1 MAISVKDIKEKDF
14 SSQKH
19 GYSIEE
25 VDDFLDEI
33 ADQVSELIRE
43 NLALKNSLQQAQNA
57 PAPEPVVI
65 EKETAKPEFDD
76 QGYFRNLEN
85 AMRESLIN
93 AQRIAEETRQA
104 AEKEKREKELER
116 LQAAAQVLEQQ
127 EPARKSRRR
136 RKKKPAGEET
146 APVEQSLERKEPV
159 EDYLPQRP
167 KLTRPGTLMDTGDA
181 MPNTE
186 FTRPN
191 PFDSDVIMDAT
202 ARLLAPRRSVYSSG
216 EPARSNRGEHSRKK
230 KSGEGQ
236 SKQRQEAPAQEH
248 KQSQGKKRRGGKKPQ
263 QAAPEQERRERTEA
277 AQGGQHKGEP
287 RQKRRGHQRSG
298 PGRGPVEP
306 FHSGQT
312 KDSTEQA
319 SLIKPFYINVGR

>member
-104 AEKEKREKELER
+104 AQA
-116 LQAAAQVLEQQ
+116 QAAAITADAANEVANAKAEAQSVRDAVARYRAEFRALVEEQVKVLKAKE
-127 EPARKSRRR
+127 
-136 RKKKPAGEET
+136 
-146 APVEQSLERKEPV
+146 SL
-159 EDYLPQRP
+159 
-167 KLTRPGTLMDTGDA
+167 
-181 MPNTE
+181 
-186 FTRPN
+186 
-191 PFDSDVIMDAT
+191 FD
-202 ARLLAPRRSVYSSG
+202 
-216 EPARSNRGEHSRKK
+216 
-230 KSGEGQ
+230 
-236 SKQRQEAPAQEH
+236 
-248 KQSQGKKRRGGKKPQ
+248 
-263 QAAPEQERRERTEA
+263 
-277 AQGGQHKGEP
+277 
-287 RQKRRGHQRSG
+287 
-298 PGRGPVEP
+298 
-306 FHSGQT
+306 
-312 KDSTEQA
+312 
-319 SLIKPFYINVGR
+319 

>member
-43 NLALKNSLQQAQNA
+43 NLALKNSLQPQNA

-104 AEKEKREKELER
+104 AEKEAADTVSAAQA
-116 LQAAAQVLEQQ
+116 QAAAITADAANEVANAKAEAQSVRDAVARYRAEFRALVEEQVKVLKAKE
-127 EPARKSRRR
+127 
-136 RKKKPAGEET
+136 
-146 APVEQSLERKEPV
+146 SL
-159 EDYLPQRP
+159 
-167 KLTRPGTLMDTGDA
+167 
-181 MPNTE
+181 
-186 FTRPN
+186 
-191 PFDSDVIMDAT
+191 FD
-202 ARLLAPRRSVYSSG
+202 
-216 EPARSNRGEHSRKK
+216 
-230 KSGEGQ
+230 
-236 SKQRQEAPAQEH
+236 
-248 KQSQGKKRRGGKKPQ
+248 
-263 QAAPEQERRERTEA
+263 
-277 AQGGQHKGEP
+277 
-287 RQKRRGHQRSG
+287 
-298 PGRGPVEP
+298 
-306 FHSGQT
+306 
-312 KDSTEQA
+312 
-319 SLIKPFYINVGR
+319 

>member
-43 NLALKNSLQQAQNA
+43 NLALKNSLQQAQNT

-104 AEKEKREKELER
+104 AEKEAADTVSAAQA
-116 LQAAAQVLEQQ
+116 QAAAITADAANEVANAKAEAQSVRDAVARYRAEFRALVEEQVKVLKAKE
-127 EPARKSRRR
+127 
-136 RKKKPAGEET
+136 
-146 APVEQSLERKEPV
+146 SL
-159 EDYLPQRP
+159 
-167 KLTRPGTLMDTGDA
+167 
-181 MPNTE
+181 
-186 FTRPN
+186 
-191 PFDSDVIMDAT
+191 FD
-202 ARLLAPRRSVYSSG
+202 
-216 EPARSNRGEHSRKK
+216 
-230 KSGEGQ
+230 
-236 SKQRQEAPAQEH
+236 
-248 KQSQGKKRRGGKKPQ
+248 
-263 QAAPEQERRERTEA
+263 
-277 AQGGQHKGEP
+277 
-287 RQKRRGHQRSG
+287 
-298 PGRGPVEP
+298 
-306 FHSGQT
+306 
-312 KDSTEQA
+312 
-319 SLIKPFYINVGR
+319 

>member
-43 NLALKNSLQQAQNA
+43 NLALKNSLQQAQNT

-104 AEKEKREKELER
+104 AEK
-116 LQAAAQVLEQQ
+116 
-127 EPARKSRRR
+127 
-136 RKKKPAGEET
+136 
-146 APVEQSLERKEPV
+146 
-159 EDYLPQRP
+159 
-167 KLTRPGTLMDTGDA
+167 
-181 MPNTE
+181 
-186 FTRPN
+186 
-191 PFDSDVIMDAT
+191 
-202 ARLLAPRRSVYSSG
+202 
-216 EPARSNRGEHSRKK
+216 
-230 KSGEGQ
+230 
-236 SKQRQEAPAQEH
+236 
-248 KQSQGKKRRGGKKPQ
+248 
-263 QAAPEQERRERTEA
+263 
-277 AQGGQHKGEP
+277 
-287 RQKRRGHQRSG
+287 
-298 PGRGPVEP
+298 
-306 FHSGQT
+306 
-312 KDSTEQA
+312 
-319 SLIKPFYINVGR
+319 

>member
-93 AQRIAEETRQA
+93 AQRIAEETRHH
-104 AEKEKREKELER
+104 
-116 LQAAAQVLEQQ
+116 
-127 EPARKSRRR
+127 
-136 RKKKPAGEET
+136 
-146 APVEQSLERKEPV
+146 
-159 EDYLPQRP
+159 
-167 KLTRPGTLMDTGDA
+167 
-181 MPNTE
+181 
-186 FTRPN
+186 
-191 PFDSDVIMDAT
+191 
-202 ARLLAPRRSVYSSG
+202 
-216 EPARSNRGEHSRKK
+216 RG
-230 KSGEGQ
+230 
-236 SKQRQEAPAQEH
+236 
-248 KQSQGKKRRGGKKPQ
+248 RG
-263 QAAPEQERRERTEA
+263 
-277 AQGGQHKGEP
+277 
-287 RQKRRGHQRSG
+287 QRSG
-298 PGRGPVEP
+298 QRQGRGTVRSGRRGPLSRGIPRPGGGAGEGAEGQGISVRLIQGRRGPV
-306 FHSGQT
+306 
-312 KDSTEQA
+312 A
-319 SLIKPFYINVGR
+319 A